1 MVWAKAIATTRPAAG
16 VGNYSA
22 KCRGESRSL
31 GGGGVRVRKSGGP
44 RSRAGHQVSGGKEQ
58 PAESPPLI
66 CHGRVRRS
74 PKCGVGVWRTWGWG
88 PEGRRLKWGLR
99 GGRGPTHPAT
109 PLGPASG
116 RPSPP
121 GCPPR
126 PGASP
131 APAGAGAGAA
141 ASAPPP
147 GLSRSE
153 TRVS

>member
-1 MVWAKAIATTRPAAG
+1 MATTRPAAG

-22 KCRGESRSL
+22 KRCGEGGNQGPGGSR
-31 GGGGVRVRKSGGP
+31 VEEDGGP
-44 RSRAGHQVSGGKEQ
+44 RSGTGVCGKEQ

-74 PKCGVGVWRTWGWG
+74 PKCGGWEDLG
-88 PEGRRLKWGLR
+88 LGTSTQETRWGLR
-99 GGRGPTHPAT
+99 VGRGPTRPAT

-121 GCPPR
+121 GCPPH